1 MGFLAVAGIMF
12 IAFSVG
18 AMMSQTGDES

>member
-12 IAFSVG
+12 IAFSCG
-18 AMMSQTGDES
+18 AMLTQSGDE

>member
-12 IAFSVG
+12 LTFTAG
-18 AMMSQTGDES
+18 ALITQSGDES

>member
-12 IAFSVG
+12 IAFSAG
-18 AMMSQTGDES
+18 AMLTQSGDE